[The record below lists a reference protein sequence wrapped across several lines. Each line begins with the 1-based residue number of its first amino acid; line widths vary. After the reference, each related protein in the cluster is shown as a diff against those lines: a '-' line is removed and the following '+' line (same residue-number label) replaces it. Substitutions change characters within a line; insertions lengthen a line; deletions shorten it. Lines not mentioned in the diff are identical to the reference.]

1 MMLLLTFQAPVTFQD
16 VVVTFTREE
25 RELLGQAQRTLYRK
39 VMLETFQL
47 LLSMGKT
54 SPHLQ
59 AGALQPP
66 TRPILSLKAS
76 REGGQVS
83 GSARPPHP
91 PPPSPRLV
99 LGSPLPAL
107 PLSSPRIMEQEAQ
120 SSSWTDVW
128 TQGQHVRMR
137 NRPWEGGGFS
147 PFV

>member
-66 TRPILSLKAS
+66 TRPILSLKSS

-91 PPPSPRLV
+91 PPRV
-99 LGSPLPAL
+99 PAL
-107 PLSSPRIMEQEAQ
+107 FWALLCLLSLCLHLESWSKRHSPPRGRTCGPRGSM
-120 SSSWTDVW
+120 S
-128 TQGQHVRMR
+128 G
-137 NRPWEGGGFS
+137 
-147 PFV
+147 